1 MGKYDIRK
9 ATGRSQI
16 LEQDKLQSV
25 EQTTLAPVPRE
36 TEVSSNK
43 SDNSIMTQ
51 LEMFDNVVTHNYL
64 SKLSSYPIVPL
75 NNSDKSRMGWYKITR
90 ICPFCSSNCFGQ
102 TVCNCLSQC
111 FCQSFGDSFTFCLAY
126 TILTFS
132 ERCNCIM

>member
-1 MGKYDIRK
+1 MGKFDIRK
-9 ATGRSQI
+9 ATGRNQI

-25 EQTTLAPVPRE
+25 EQTSLAPVHRE

-75 NNSDKSRMGWYKITR
+75 NNSDKSRMGWYKITKIVYDGKNVFPR
-90 ICPFCSSNCFGQ
+90 S
-102 TVCNCLSQC
+102 
-111 FCQSFGDSFTFCLAY
+111 
-126 TILTFS
+126 TIYVIYFLT
-132 ERCNCIM
+132 